1 MQPGRAHRHR
11 SGLTVGAVLLAFIG
25 ALLGGCGD
33 EAIDP
38 WIEAVLPDHAA
49 AGEVVEV
56 VGERFAGAARSV
68 AFGGHPAQV
77 LTWSDRR
84 ARTRV
89 PDGAGL
95 SGVTVVVVS
104 VDGRPSNPV
113 SFVVE

>member
-1 MQPGRAHRHR
+1 LSPRPA
-11 SGLTVGAVLLAFIG
+11 AVV
-25 ALLGGCGD
+25 ALLSLSLAVTAGCGA

-38 WIEAVLPDHAA
+38 WIEAILPDHAPV
-49 AGEVVEV
+49 GEVVEV
-56 VGERFAGAARSV
+56 VGERFSGQVRNV

-77 LTWSDRR
+77 LNWGDRR

-89 PDGAGL
+89 PDAAGL
-95 SGVTVVVVS
+95 SGATVVVVT

>member
-1 MQPGRAHRHR
+1 MRPR
-11 SGLTVGAVLLAFIG
+11 LTAAALSLLALVIV
-25 ALLGGCGD
+25 GCAD

-38 WIEAVLPDHAA
+38 WVEAIMPDHAP

-56 VGERFAGAARSV
+56 VGERFSGEERSV

-77 LTWSDRR
+77 LNWGDRR

-89 PDGAGL
+89 PDVAGL
-95 SGVTVVVVS
+95 SGATVVVVT

>member
-1 MQPGRAHRHR
+1 LRL
-11 SGLTVGAVLLAFIG
+11 GLTTVLLSLFVT
-25 ALLGGCGD
+25 LTLTTGCGD
-33 EAIDP
+33 EAFDP
-38 WIEAVLPDHAA
+38 LIEAILPDHAP

-56 VGERFAGAARSV
+56 VGERFAGEVRGV

-77 LTWSDRR
+77 LNWGERR

-89 PDGAGL
+89 PDNPGL
-95 SGVTVVVVS
+95 SGATVVVVT